1 MIFSSSL
8 NLSIVSQCG
17 FNPRTP
23 ILGFFDRILEKN
35 LFKKNILFWI
45 ELILNFEA
53 TFLWNSL
60 NYIFIIVS
68 FTAVYKSVLNS
79 SNSIIKSIL
88 FTSWF
93 TLTILILNEQFEI
106 LHLQE
111 VYTYLSASILCVTH
125 FYNLKN
131 CRCDNDDCCSN
142 KKF

>member
-1 MIFSSSL
+1 MNIIKINSDHVGITNGTLCAIHCMFSPFFYVYQASISS
-8 NLSIVSQCG
+8 N
-17 FNPRTP
+17 
-23 ILGFFDRILEKN
+23 
-35 LFKKNILFWI
+35 
-45 ELILNFEA
+45 NFEA

-60 NYIFIIVS
+60 NYIFIIIS

-131 CRCDNDDCCSN
+131 CRCDNDDCCNN